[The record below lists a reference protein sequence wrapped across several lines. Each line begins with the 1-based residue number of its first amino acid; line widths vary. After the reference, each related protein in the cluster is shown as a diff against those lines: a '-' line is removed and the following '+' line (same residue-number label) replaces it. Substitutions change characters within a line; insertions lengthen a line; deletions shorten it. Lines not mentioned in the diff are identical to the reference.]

1 MNELLETIRARSRAS
16 SQAVI
21 AKQLG
26 VSQATVSRLLSGKR
40 RPGRAVLVGI
50 VKAWPE
56 LSDEAVHWLR
66 QM

>member
-1 MNELLETIRARSRAS
+1 LLQTIKARTNVT
-16 SQAVI
+16 SQAAV

-26 VSQATVSRLLSGKR
+26 VSQATVSRIISGAR

-56 LSDEAVHWLR
+56 LSDEAIRWLR